1 MDFNGLTMLA
11 VKPEPEIHWGNL
23 IVHCGV
29 IWGILAGN
37 KHGRD
42 GNAAEA
48 GRSGRVTGY
57 KGKQEIII
65 AGPKQLKIQ
74 WTSPSC

>member
-1 MDFNGLTMLA
+1 MLA

-42 GNAAEA
+42 GKVAEA
-48 GRSGRVTGY
+48 WRAGRVTGY
-57 KGKQEIII
+57 KGKPEIIVT
-65 AGPKQLKIQ
+65 GPKQLKIQ
-74 WTSPSC
+74 